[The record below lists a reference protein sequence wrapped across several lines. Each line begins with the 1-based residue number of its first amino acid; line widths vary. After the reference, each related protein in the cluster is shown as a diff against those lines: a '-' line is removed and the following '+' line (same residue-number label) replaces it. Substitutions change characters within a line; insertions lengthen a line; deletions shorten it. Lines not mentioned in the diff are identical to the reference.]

1 MLTYNELEPY
11 CVRQQALTGYRVAPQ
26 ITLTGD
32 VLTPMTNAT
41 QDVRI
46 VVADDHPVVLTAI
59 SDYLNTVPRFKV
71 VAKANTGADLMDAL
85 RAAPYDLIV
94 TDFSM
99 QGELEDE
106 DGLRL
111 ISRLRRQYPHT
122 PVVVFTMLTNGGI
135 LHELAQ
141 LGVAGLIGKDEPIPM
156 LGDVCQRALTEAGT
170 ALSSRIAERLAKEG
184 STTAEF
190 QRSHPLSPR
199 ELEVVRL
206 FAAGLS
212 VTEISK
218 RLNRSVTTVAT
229 QKRAAMR
236 KLHLDSNA
244 DLIRYASEHGF
255 A

>member
-1 MLTYNELEPY
+1 
-11 CVRQQALTGYRVAPQ
+11 
-26 ITLTGD
+26 
-32 VLTPMTNAT
+32 MTNAT
-41 QDVRI
+41 QDVRV

-59 SDYLNTVPRFKV
+59 SDYLNGMPGFKV
-71 VAKANTGADLMDAL
+71 IATASTGAALIDTL
-85 RAAPYDLIV
+85 RASACDLIV

-99 QGELEDE
+99 QGEVEDE

-111 ISRLRRQYPHT
+111 ISRLRRLHPDT

-141 LGVAGLIGKDEPIPM
+141 LGVSGLIGKDEPIPA
-156 LGDVCQRALTEAGT
+156 LGEVCRRALAQAGT
-170 ALSSRIAERLAKEG
+170 ALSARIAERLAKEG
-184 STTAEF
+184 SSSDEF
-190 QRSHPLSPR
+190 QRNQPLSPR

-206 FAAGLS
+206 FALGLS

-236 KLHLDSNA
+236 KLHLESNA
-244 DLIRYASEHGF
+244 DLIRYASENGF

>member
-1 MLTYNELEPY
+1 
-11 CVRQQALTGYRVAPQ
+11 
-26 ITLTGD
+26 
-32 VLTPMTNAT
+32 MTNAT
-41 QDVRI
+41 QTLRI
-46 VVADDHPVVLTAI
+46 VVADDHPLVLTAI
-59 SDYLNTVPRFKV
+59 SDYLTQAPGCTVV
-71 VAKANTGADLMDAL
+71 GTADSGARLLDLL
-85 RAAPYDLIV
+85 RRTPCDLLV

-99 QGELEDE
+99 QGEVEDE

-111 ISRLRRQYPHT
+111 IARLRRLYPGL

-135 LHELAQ
+135 LHELTA
-141 LGVAGLIGKDEPIPM
+141 LGVAGLVGKEEPITV
-156 LGDVCQRALTEAGT
+156 LAEVCRRALVEPGT
-170 ALSSRIAERLAKEG
+170 TLSARVAERLALDG
-184 STTAEF
+184 ANVDEF
-190 QRSHPLSPR
+190 RRSNPLSPR

-206 FAAGLS
+206 FALGLN

>member
-1 MLTYNELEPY
+1 
-11 CVRQQALTGYRVAPQ
+11 
-26 ITLTGD
+26 
-32 VLTPMTNAT
+32 MTKAA

-59 SDYLNTVPRFKV
+59 SGYLDSLPGFRV
-71 VAKANTGADLMDAL
+71 VAKATTGAELIDAL
-85 RAAPYDLIV
+85 RDTGCELII

-99 QGELEDE
+99 QGDVEDE

-111 ISRLRRQYPHT
+111 VSRLRRLYPDT
-122 PVVVFTMLTNGGI
+122 PVIVFTMVTNGGI
-135 LHELAQ
+135 LHQLAQ
-141 LGVAGLIGKDEPIPM
+141 LGVAGLIGKDEPIPT
-156 LGDVCQRALTEAGT
+156 LGDVCRRALAEPGT
-170 ALSSRIAERLAKEG
+170 ALSARIAERLAREG
-184 STTAEF
+184 STVDEF
-190 QRSHPLSPR
+190 QRNQPLSPR

-206 FAAGLS
+206 FALGLS

-236 KLHLDSNA
+236 KLHLESNA
-244 DLIRYASEHGF
+244 DLIRYAGEQGF

>member
-1 MLTYNELEPY
+1 
-11 CVRQQALTGYRVAPQ
+11 
-26 ITLTGD
+26 
-32 VLTPMTNAT
+32 MTNAT
-41 QDVRI
+41 QDLRI

-59 SDYLNTVPRFKV
+59 TDYLDQLPGHRV
-71 VAKANTGADLMDAL
+71 VATADSGANLVDILRKMPCDLL
-85 RAAPYDLIV
+85 V

-111 ISRLRRQYPHT
+111 IGRVRRLYPDL

-135 LHELAQ
+135 LHELAE
-141 LGVAGLIGKDEPIPM
+141 LGVAGLVGKDEPIPT
-156 LGDVCQRALTEAGT
+156 LADVCRRALVEPGT
-170 ALSSRIAERLAKEG
+170 TLSARIAERLAIEG
-184 STTAEF
+184 STADDF
-190 QRSHPLSPR
+190 RRSNPLSPR

-206 FAAGLS
+206 FALGLS

-244 DLIRYASEHGF
+244 DLISCRSPIVAKKAYFSINIPRRSAKDVPVYF
-255 A
+255 DL

>member
-1 MLTYNELEPY
+1 M
-11 CVRQQALTGYRVAPQ
+11 
-26 ITLTGD
+26 
-32 VLTPMTNAT
+32 MNAT
-41 QDVRI
+41 RDVRI

-59 SDYLNTVPRFKV
+59 SDYLGTMPGFRV
-71 VAKANTGADLMDAL
+71 VARAGTGAGLIDAL
-85 RAAPYDLIV
+85 RKTECDLII

-111 ISRLRRQYPHT
+111 ISRLRRLYPDT

-141 LGVAGLIGKDEPIPM
+141 LGVAGLIGKDEPIPT
-156 LGDVCQRALTEAGT
+156 LGEVCRRALAEPGT
-170 ALSSRIAERLAKEG
+170 ALSGRIAERLAKEG
-184 STTAEF
+184 STSDEF
-190 QRSHPLSPR
+190 QRNQPLSPR

-206 FAAGLS
+206 FALGLS

-218 RLNRSVTTVAT
+218 RLSRSVTTVAT

-236 KLHLDSNA
+236 KLHLESNA
-244 DLIRYASEHGF
+244 DLISRASP
-255 A
+255 

>member
-1 MLTYNELEPY
+1 
-11 CVRQQALTGYRVAPQ
+11 
-26 ITLTGD
+26 
-32 VLTPMTNAT
+32 MTKAT

-59 SDYLNTVPRFKV
+59 SDYLNTTPGFRV
-71 VAKANTGADLMDAL
+71 VAKAATGAGLIDAL
-85 RAAPYDLIV
+85 RDTECELII

-99 QGELEDE
+99 QGDVEDE

-111 ISRLRRQYPHT
+111 VSRLRRLYPDT
-122 PVVVFTMLTNGGI
+122 PVIVFTMVTNGGI
-135 LHELAQ
+135 LHQLAQ
-141 LGVAGLIGKDEPIPM
+141 LGVAGLIGKDEPIPA
-156 LGDVCQRALTEAGT
+156 LGEVCRRALAEPGT
-170 ALSSRIAERLAKEG
+170 ALSARIAERLAKEG
-184 STTAEF
+184 STVGEF
-190 QRSHPLSPR
+190 QRNQPLSPR

-206 FAAGLS
+206 FALGLS

-236 KLHLDSNA
+236 KLHLESNA
-244 DLIRYASEHGF
+244 DLIRYAGEHGF

>member
-1 MLTYNELEPY
+1 MP
-11 CVRQQALTGYRVAPQ
+11 GD
-26 ITLTGD
+26 TLTS
-32 VLTPMTNAT
+32 MTHAK
-41 QDVRI
+41 QDLRI

-59 SDYLNTVPRFKV
+59 TDYLDQLPGHRV
-71 VAKANTGADLMDAL
+71 VAKANSGADLVEIL
-85 RAAPYDLIV
+85 RKTPCDLLV

-111 ISRLRRQYPHT
+111 ISRLRRQYPNT

-141 LGVAGLIGKDEPIPM
+141 LGVAGLIGKDEPIPT

-170 ALSSRIAERLAKEG
+170 ALSARIAERLAKEG
-184 STTAEF
+184 STAEEF

-206 FAAGLS
+206 FAGGLS

-244 DLIRYASEHGF
+244 DLIRYAAEHGF